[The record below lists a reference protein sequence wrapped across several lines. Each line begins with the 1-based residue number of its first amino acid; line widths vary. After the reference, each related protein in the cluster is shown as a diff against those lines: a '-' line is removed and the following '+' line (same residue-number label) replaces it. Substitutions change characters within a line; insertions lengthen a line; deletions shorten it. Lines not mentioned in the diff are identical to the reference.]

1 MGETFDRINRAFK
14 DTADKTAD
22 SADKVADPQTYTNPN
37 KVNENRDYERR
48 GKEPVNPDAIQ
59 NMNQL
64 RSRETRT
71 QALQVLQVTEFNL
84 IIFKI

>member
-1 MGETFDRINRAFK
+1 MGETFDRIKKLFK

-37 KVNENRDYERR
+37 NEMKIGITKEEEKNRWTL
-48 GKEPVNPDAIQ
+48 KQFQ

-64 RSRETRT
+64 QSRETRT
-71 QALQVLQVTEFNL
+71 QALQVTQFNHF
-84 IIFKI
+84 IFKI